1 MSELIPV
8 ETIAQ
13 KIFLLRG
20 QKVMLD
26 KDLAELYGVET
37 KNLNKAVARN
47 LDRFPEDFM
56 YRLTTE
62 EFESLRFHFG
72 TSKKGRGGRRYLP
85 YVFTEQGVAMLSS
98 VLKSKRAVQ
107 INILIMRAFV
117 QLREFLATHKSLASK
132 LDEIEKKLQTH
143 DVQIRGI
150 IEAIRQM
157 MLPPEKPKR
166 PIGFHVEEPVAKYT
180 AKRKR

>member
-1 MSELIPV
+1 
-8 ETIAQ
+8 
-13 KIFLLRG
+13 
-20 QKVMLD
+20 
-26 KDLAELYGVET
+26 
-37 KNLNKAVARN
+37 

-56 YRLTTE
+56 YRLTPD

-85 YVFTEQGVAMLSS
+85 YVFTELGVAMLSS
-98 VLKSKRAVQ
+98 ILKSRRAVQ

-117 QLREFLATHKSLASK
+117 RLRVFLATHKDLAIK

-166 PIGFHVEEPVAKYT
+166 PMGFRLEEPKTKYT
-180 AKRKR
+180 VKRR